1 MHSDGEIGMND
12 MKKMTPALIVIAVII
27 SAVAYFNS
35 SPSDD
40 IKNSGSSPNP
50 TIQSSAQITNQ
61 SIGQISD
68 ASISEVINVK
78 TEGISA
84 GSYIYADVERVV
96 DGDTLKVRYKCRDY
110 LVRLLDVDT
119 PETVKQG
126 VAVQAYSKEATAYT
140 EKLCGQKTVKLVF
153 EKDIE
158 DKYGRL
164 LAFVVL
170 PDGQFLNELLVE
182 KGYARVQVISP
193 NTSLK
198 KFFYNLQ
205 DTAIRIKAGLWSL
218 PESMRPFVADG
229 DGEYIPVY
237 Y

>member
-1 MHSDGEIGMND
+1 VHSDGEIGMNNK
-12 MKKMTPALIVIAVII
+12 KKMTPALIVIAVIV

-35 SPSDD
+35 NPSDD
-40 IKNSGSSPNP
+40 IKNSGSSSNT
-50 TIQSSAQITNQ
+50 TIQSTAQITNQ
-61 SIGQISD
+61 STGQITD
-68 ASISEVINVK
+68 ANLSEVINTK

-84 GSYIYADVERVV
+84 GSYIYANVERVV
-96 DGDTLKVRYKCRDY
+96 DGDTLKVRYKGRDY
-110 LVRLLDVDT
+110 RVRLLDVDT
-119 PETVKQG
+119 PESVKQG
-126 VAVQAYSKEATAYT
+126 VSVQAYSKEATAFT

-170 PDGQFLNELLVE
+170 PDGQVLNELLVE

-198 KFFYNLQ
+198 KFFYKLQ

-218 PESMRPFVADG
+218 PESMRPFIADD
-229 DGEYIPVY
+229 DGEYIPAY

>member
-1 MHSDGEIGMND
+1 MYSDREIGMND

-35 SPSDD
+35 SPSED
-40 IKNSGSSPNP
+40 IKNSGSSSNT
-50 TIQSSAQITNQ
+50 TIQSTGQITNQ
-61 SIGQISD
+61 STGQITDSNL
-68 ASISEVINVK
+68 SEVINVK

-84 GSYIYADVERVV
+84 GSYIYAEVERVV
-96 DGDTLKVRYKCRDY
+96 DGDTLKVRYKGQDY
-110 LVRLLDVDT
+110 RVRLLDVDT
-119 PETVKQG
+119 PESVKQG
-126 VAVQAYSKEATAYT
+126 VSVQAYSKEATAFT

-170 PDGQFLNELLVE
+170 PDGQILNELLVE
-182 KGYARVQVISP
+182 KGYARVQIISP

-198 KFFYNLQ
+198 KFFYNLLK
-205 DTAIRIKAGLWSL
+205 TAIEIKAGLWSL
-218 PESMRPFVADG
+218 SESKRPFVADS